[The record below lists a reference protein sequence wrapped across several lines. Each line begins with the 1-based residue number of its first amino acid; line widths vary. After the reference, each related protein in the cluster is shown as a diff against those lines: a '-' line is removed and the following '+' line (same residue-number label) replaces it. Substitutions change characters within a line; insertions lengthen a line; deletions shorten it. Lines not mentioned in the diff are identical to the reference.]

1 MLNVVSGPPPLD
13 DMSEFVKKLSGNQVQ
28 FDKVQVS
35 QQTSTTEVRNIAHF
49 SILQDSITHYTM
61 VVVKPQL
68 RSCRTFKTE
77 HAVWFLD

>member
-35 QQTSTTEVRNIAHF
+35 QQTSTTEVRNITHF
-49 SILQDSITHYTM
+49 SILQDSITHYYEAARE
-61 VVVKPQL
+61 VIK
-68 RSCRTFKTE
+68 CIAK
-77 HAVWFLD
+77 AYIN